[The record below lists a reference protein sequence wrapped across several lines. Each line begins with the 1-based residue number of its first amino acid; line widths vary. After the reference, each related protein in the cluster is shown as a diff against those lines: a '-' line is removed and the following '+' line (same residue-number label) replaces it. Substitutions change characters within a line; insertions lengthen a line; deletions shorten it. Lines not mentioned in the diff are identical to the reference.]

1 MGSAYRLHR
10 RTCYTKKEPPR
21 RISEVLKVAATY
33 SPTVFRSAVPSAM
46 LSLCPV
52 PPLCC
57 PRLSPP
63 RCLPPLPAPLLS
75 ALSPAPARRRR
86 AQPTPHTVRHRRH
99 RARLRSRLDYSRTPI
114 IPPDYI
120 KSMVSLSIRCSLR
133 SRSLS
138 IYRAFLIRCASHG
151 CIYVLR
157 TVVFLLVSLR
167 SIYYKVYTR
176 APSRVCAIGKR
187 LLMNRLLYIG
197 VKNSTEYTE

>member
-10 RTCYTKKEPPR
+10 WTCYTKKEPPR

-33 SPTVFRSAVPSAM
+33 SPTIFRSAVPSAM
-46 LSLCPV
+46 LSLSA
-52 PPLCC
+52 LCLL
-57 PRLSPP
+57 RLSP
-63 RCLPPLPAPLLS
+63 
-75 ALSPAPARRRR
+75 LSPAPARRRR

>member
-1 MGSAYRLHR
+1 MILNQRSFLFFNDFFFPPNKEFGKPHVFVFAPQNFFIEWGRLTACIAGHAIQRPPKTNLRGSQSGGYLLSHNAVQYHR
-10 RTCYTKKEPPR
+10 RCCV
-21 RISEVLKVAATY
+21 SL
-33 SPTVFRSAVPSAM
+33 SAP
-46 LSLCPV
+46 SLCPV
-52 PPLCC
+52 PALCPVPSPLSA
-57 PRLSPP
+57 PLSPASA
-63 RCLPPLPAPLLS
+63 RS

-99 RARLRSRLDYSRTPI
+99 RARLRSRLDYARTPI

-157 TVVFLLVSLR
+157 T
-167 SIYYKVYTR
+167 I
-176 APSRVCAIGKR
+176 
-187 LLMNRLLYIG
+187 
-197 VKNSTEYTE
+197 E